1 MSGPLIALAVVAVCW
16 ILINLKTSRP
26 DGQLI
31 PDVHPY
37 RVMLGHITPRR
48 NEAIVYFDSY
58 IPADRLLAYIAQA
71 RRRGGALA
79 EVDITHCLL
88 GAVALALKENPR
100 MNRFV
105 AGRRLYQRS
114 ERAITF
120 SAKRKRLD
128 RDAKLAT
135 PKLVLPADG
144 SETFA
149 ELCARVDRLIGAERK
164 EGPTYLDRELGLLTL
179 LPRAVLVRGVP
190 FFMWLDYHNLLPRSF
205 IANDG
210 MFTSVF
216 VANLGSLNMDPGY
229 HHLYEWGNCP
239 VFLTAGKIAERP
251 TVVDGQVV
259 AQKTLHLRWSFD
271 ERIDDGLNA
280 RFGIDTVRRILEDPE
295 KHFGG

>member
-1 MSGPLIALAVVAVCW
+1 MPFTLIVLAVLAALW

-58 IPADRLLAYIAQA
+58 IRADNLLAYLAQA
-71 RRRGGALA
+71 RQRGGALA

-88 GAVALALKENPR
+88 GAVSLALHENPR

-105 AGRRLYQRS
+105 AGRRLYQRT

-135 PKLVLPADG
+135 PKLVLAAD
-144 SETFA
+144 SIEPFA
-149 ELCARVDRLIGAERK
+149 ELCTRVNRLIGAELK
-164 EGPTYLDRELGLLTL
+164 EGPTYLDRELGVLTL
-179 LPRAVLVRGVP
+179 LPRALLVRGVP

-239 VFLTAGKIAERP
+239 IFLTAGKIAERP

-280 RFGIDTVRRILEDPE
+280 RFGIETVRRVLEDPE
-295 KHFGG
+295 KHFGL

>member
-1 MSGPLIALAVVAVCW
+1 MSGHLIALAVIVVLW

-31 PDVHPY
+31 KDVHPY
-37 RVMLGHITPRR
+37 RVMLGHITPKR

-58 IPADRLLAYIAQA
+58 VPADKLLAYISAA
-71 RRRGGALA
+71 RQRGGALA
-79 EVDITHCLL
+79 QVDITHCLL
-88 GAVALALKENPR
+88 AAVSRALHENPR

-105 AGRRLYQRS
+105 AGRRLYQRN

-135 PKLVLPADG
+135 PKLVLSNDSTEPFPD
-144 SETFA
+144 
-149 ELCARVDRLIGAERK
+149 LCARIDRLIGEERQ
-164 EGPTYLDRELGLLTL
+164 EGPTYLDRELGLLTA

-190 FFMWLDYHNLLPRSF
+190 LFMWLDYHNLLPRSF

-210 MFTSVF
+210 MYTSVF

-239 VFLTAGKIAERP
+239 VFLTAGRISERP

-280 RFGIDTVRRILEDPE
+280 RFGIETVRRILEDPE
-295 KHFGG
+295 KHLGF

>member
-1 MSGPLIALAVVAVCW
+1 MSGPLIALAIVVVAW

-31 PDVHPY
+31 KDVHPY
-37 RVMLGHITPRR
+37 RVMLGHITPKR

-58 IPADRLLAYIAQA
+58 IPADKLLAYISAA
-71 RRRGGALA
+71 RQRGGALA

-88 GAVALALKENPR
+88 AAVSMALHENPR

-105 AGRRLYQRS
+105 VGRRLYQRN

-135 PKLVLPADG
+135 PKLVLSNDATEPFPD
-144 SETFA
+144 
-149 ELCARVDRLIGAERK
+149 LCARINRLIGEERQD
-164 EGPTYLDRELGLLTL
+164 GPTYLDRELGLLTA

-190 FFMWLDYHNLLPRSF
+190 LFMWLDYHNLLPASF
-205 IANDG
+205 IENDG
-210 MFTSVF
+210 MYTSVF

-239 VFLTAGKIAERP
+239 VFLTAGRIAERP

-280 RFGIDTVRRILEDPE
+280 RFGIETVRRILEDPE
-295 KHFGG
+295 KHLGF